1 MDNIKI
7 QCDECKHIFD
17 VELVEITE
25 KNVQVKGI
33 GFKVAFFQ
41 CPECNKIYVCHI
53 NDEKLEKLILD
64 CMDCENKIEKA
75 MKNMNYALAQ
85 VHSSTLQVKKQ
96 RLEKRKVVL
105 MTKYLKDVVDELNK
119 QTKKGELRWLQKN
132 MIM

>member
-25 KNVQVKGI
+25 KNAQVKGI
-33 GFKVAFFQ
+33 DFKVAFFQ
-41 CPECNKIYVCHI
+41 CPECNKIYVCYI
-53 NDEKLEKLILD
+53 KDEKLEKLILE
-64 CMDCENKIEKA
+64 CMYCENKIEKA

-119 QTKKGELRWLQKN
+119 QTKKEN
-132 MIM
+132 